1 MIDFIRKML
10 ALVKPYRTRLVLGMV
25 CGIIYGVTSGLLM
38 VLVKIV
44 IDLLFGGETGST
56 LDSALKNVPG
66 FVKPVLQFILDAA
79 HHSEG
84 LNSTAGRVALIVMLP
99 VIMAARS
106 IMDYLSTYLTSWAAV
121 RSIADLRTRL
131 FDHLQN
137 LSLSFF
143 SKAKTGDLIARVIND
158 TQALSAIISTSLG
171 NLAKTP
177 VTIITLLAFLLANPA
192 TRRLTLISVIVL
204 PVCVLPIAIYSR
216 KVRKSARNVQNAMAE
231 LSSLMH
237 ETFTGNRIIKAYN
250 LEKDTLE
257 QFKESARKFV
267 SQVMRVVRANEIP
280 STFTEFVS
288 VIGIS
293 MVMLY
298 VAFHPKMITAG
309 DLIQFILSIVMLYK
323 PIKDL
328 TRLYTQMHQA
338 AASSQAV
345 FEMLALRPTV
355 IEAANPVPLKAA
367 GADIRFENVDFNYDD
382 KPALRNLNLTI
393 KAGQMVALVGS
404 TGSGK
409 TTITN
414 LLLRFY
420 DPQHGSV
427 RIGGVDIREV
437 GIKDLRDQI
446 ALVSQDILLFNDT
459 VRHNI
464 ALGRPGAGLN
474 EIQAAAK
481 HAYAYDF
488 ISAKPLGFETI
499 VGEKGIA
506 LSTGQRQRITIAR
519 AILRDAPVL
528 ILDEATSALD
538 NEVESMVQAA
548 LEELMKGR
556 TTICIAHRLSTVQK
570 ADLIVVLAEGRIIE
584 TGTHAQLLQARGT
597 YRRLY
602 ELGFSDGQEKAEVS
616 PRELATTA

>member
-10 ALVKPYRTRLVLGMV
+10 ALVRPYRTRLVLGII
-25 CGIIYGVTSGLLM
+25 CGAVYGVTSGLLM

-44 IDLLFGGETGST
+44 IDLLFGAGAGST
-56 LDSALKNVPG
+56 QDALKNAPG
-66 FVKPVLQFILDAA
+66 FIRPTLQFVLDVL
-79 HHSEG
+79 HRSEG
-84 LNSTAGRVALIVMLP
+84 LNSGGGRVAIILMLP
-99 VIMAARS
+99 VIMAVRS
-106 IMDYLSTYLTSWAAV
+106 LMDYLSTYLTSWSAV

-158 TQALSAIISTSLG
+158 TQALHTIISSSLA

-177 VTIITLLAFLLANPA
+177 VTIVTLLALLLANPA

-204 PVCVLPIAIYSR
+204 PICVVPIAIYSR
-216 KVRKSARNVQNAMAE
+216 KVRKSARNVQNAVAE

-237 ETFTGNRIIKAYN
+237 ETFTSNRIVKAYN
-250 LEKDTLE
+250 LEKAAFE
-257 QFKESARKFV
+257 KFQEGARKFV

-293 MVMLY
+293 LVLLY
-298 VAFHPKMITAG
+298 VAFHPKIITPG
-309 DLIQFILSIVMLYK
+309 DLMQFILSIVLLYK

-345 FEMLALRPTV
+345 FETLALRPTV
-355 IEAANPVPLKAA
+355 IEAARPAALKTA
-367 GADIRFENVDFNYDD
+367 GADIRFENVEFNYDD

-420 DPQHGSV
+420 DPQRGTV

-437 GIKDLRDQI
+437 AIKDLRNQI

-459 VRHNI
+459 VRSNI
-464 ALGRPGAGLN
+464 VLGRPAAGLN
-474 EIQAAAK
+474 EIETAAK
-481 HAYAYDF
+481 HAYAHEF
-488 ISAKPLGFETI
+488 IMAKPLGYDTI

-506 LSTGQRQRITIAR
+506 LSNGQRQRITIAR
-519 AILRDAPVL
+519 AILRDAPIL

-538 NEVESMVQAA
+538 NQSERAVQAA

-584 TGTHAQLLQARGT
+584 TGTHAELLQARGT

-602 ELGFSDGQEKAEVS
+602 ELGFSDGQERPDA
-616 PRELATTA
+616 PRELATVAE